1 VFDGLAIAKV
11 EGVSER
17 RRIGIYGGTFDPIH
31 NGHLAMASEVAWQ
44 LQLDEVLFVV
54 AGKQPLKQQGHLAS
68 AEQRLAM
75 VELACADEPRFRA
88 SAIELQRPPPSYSFD
103 TITELRQ
110 LYGSEADLWF
120 ILGADAL
127 AELHRWYKAAELIQ
141 LVRLAVVERPN
152 ASYDLAKLEATL
164 PGISERID
172 QIEGPHL
179 DIASSDLRA
188 RHAKG
193 QPIRYQLPEAVLS
206 YISEQHLYES
216 EPSS

>member
-1 VFDGLAIAKV
+1 M
-11 EGVSER
+11 SER

-31 NGHLAMASEVAWQ
+31 NGHLAIASEVAWQ

-54 AGKQPLKQQGHLAS
+54 AGKQPLKQQGHQAS

-75 VELACADEPRFRA
+75 VELACADEALFQV

-110 LYGSEADLWF
+110 VYGPNADLWF
-120 ILGADAL
+120 VMGADAL
-127 AELHRWYKAAELIQ
+127 AELHRWYKAAELIR

-172 QIEGPHL
+172 PIEGPQL

-193 QPIRYQLPEAVLS
+193 QPIRYQLPEAVLA
-206 YISEQHLYES
+206 YIKDHKLYQAAS
-216 EPSS
+216 